1 MSQTSKNRPP
11 ARKVVSGQ
19 TGGRQNNAPIQ
30 GRPRQQYYR
39 NAPPPRRDPFPIII
53 AGIFGLLV
61 VGLLVLVYLFS
72 SGQGTPS
79 NPGVASA
86 PTTAPSNQGVV
97 SAPTVAVDTSG
108 TAGPTEEPPP
118 RMALAD
124 FMTLYND
131 PAKRPLIIDVRAKE
145 AYDAGHIAGAIS
157 FPESDVDT
165 RINEL
170 PKDKLIVAYCQ

>member
-1 MSQTSKNRPP
+1 
-11 ARKVVSGQ
+11 VVSGQ
-19 TGGRQNNAPIQ
+19 TGGNQKAAPVQ
-30 GRPRQQYYR
+30 GRQSQQYYR

-72 SGQGTPS
+72 SNS
-79 NPGVASA
+79 NNNNTAGAV
-86 PTTAPSNQGVV
+86 PTTPPSSSGQ
-97 SAPTVAVDTSG
+97 TVATVAPVGVDTTPG
-108 TAGPTEEPPP
+108 GPTEEPPP

-170 PKDKLIVAYCQ
+170 PKDKLIIAYCQ